1 MSNRIM
7 YSYLLILA
15 DQNLNRKKFLIKI
28 KHLLNQL
35 SDLEKKIIKRRNKNY
50 FNNQILLSSNK
61 SELKN
66 SSKIV
71 RKNKTKQKTLGSNK
85 K

>member
-1 MSNRIM
+1 M

-28 KHLLNQL
+28 KHLLNWL

>member
-1 MSNRIM
+1 M

-28 KHLLNQL
+28 KHLLNWL

-66 SSKIV
+66 SSKRLDFIFLV
-71 RKNKTKQKTLGSNK
+71 CYYL
-85 K
+85 